1 MKKIFMK
8 RLIPLMC
15 IFCLLFSI
23 AGCGSKEELPPIP
36 SATPLYSAPTVE
48 AVVSVQDENL
58 GENTSAFDT
67 TEIADQ
73 PSTETSSEPASDS
86 SDDQTIAPSD
96 TAIDTTPTVKVKGI
110 YVTGPMAGSAKIDE
124 LIELVKTTELNTM
137 VIDVK
142 NDEDSLTYAMEVP
155 ESADIDQSVRY
166 ISDLPGLL
174 EKLHSNDI
182 YVIARVVCFKDPK
195 LAEAKPETALCS
207 PEGKPVTDANG
218 NAWVNPYKK
227 EVWEYLCTVA
237 ECAIRDGFD
246 EIQFDYVRFPIGT
259 EANMA
264 DYGVDTTTYTRE
276 TGLSDFFTYTSE
288 RLHKSGIIFGADL
301 FGTIIGSEI
310 DRDRTGQNYLTIAE
324 KTDAIC
330 PMIYPSHYAAGT
342 FNLSVPDAHPYETIS
357 GALELSHEELD
368 GTDTKKG
375 AVRPWLQCFNA
386 VWVDGHITYGSKEI
400 KEQIQAVYDAGYEE
414 WILWNA
420 SNRYD
425 QVKDA
430 LNH

>member
-1 MKKIFMK
+1 MKKRFIRRKVSLFCVIF
-8 RLIPLMC
+8 LLMS
-15 IFCLLFSI
+15 L
-23 AGCGSKEELPPIP
+23 AGCSSKEELPPLP
-36 SATPLYSAPTVE
+36 SATPLYSDPTVE
-48 AVVSVQDENL
+48 VTASITEDDFAANHSAPEDALTENA
-58 GENTSAFDT
+58 SATEDAST
-67 TEIADQ
+67 TQESI
-73 PSTETSSEPASDS
+73 
-86 SDDQTIAPSD
+86 
-96 TAIDTTPTVKVKGI
+96 TPPVKVKGI

-124 LIELVKTTELNTM
+124 LIELLKTTELNTM

-142 NDEDSLTYAMEVP
+142 NDEGSLTYAMEVP
-155 ESADIDQSVRY
+155 ESADIDQSVKY

-182 YVIARVVCFKDPK
+182 YVIARIVCFKDPK
-195 LAEAKPETALCS
+195 LAAFNPDTALCS

-218 NAWVNPYKK
+218 IAWVNPYKK
-227 EVWEYLCTVA
+227 EVWEYLCTIA
-237 ECAIRDGFD
+237 ECATRDGFD

-259 EANMA
+259 EANLA
-264 DYGVDTTTYTRE
+264 NYGVDTENYTKE
-276 TGLSDFFTYTSE
+276 NGLSDFFTYTSD

-310 DRDRTGQNYLTIAE
+310 DRERTGQNYLTIAE

-368 GTDTKKG
+368 ATDTKKG
-375 AVRPWLQCFNA
+375 VVRPWLQCFNA
-386 VWVDGHITYGSKEI
+386 VWVDGHITYTSKEI
-400 KEQIQAVYDAGYEE
+400 KDQIQAVYDAGYEE

-430 LNH
+430 LANQ